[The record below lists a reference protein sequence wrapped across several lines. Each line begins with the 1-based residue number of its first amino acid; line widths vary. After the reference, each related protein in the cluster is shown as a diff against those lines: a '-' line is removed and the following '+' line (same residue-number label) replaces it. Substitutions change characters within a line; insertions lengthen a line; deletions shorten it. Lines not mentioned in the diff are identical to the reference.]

1 MPSYRMAVAWTRACV
16 GSARRAVRFTP
27 VHYRLFSRARGTGD
41 STDGPD
47 GPVGELPSVP
57 LDEGDTALRRS
68 LLSRATL
75 RESVGGTRAILDE
88 TRASLARKA
97 ASQAEVE
104 AGAQPTLQGGV
115 AAAEK
120 SEPETPLIRLLKER
134 MRMGPMPVSEY
145 MKLVMQ
151 HPEYGYYTSKGFA
164 GIFGQRGDFTTAPE
178 ISQMFGEILAVWVVW
193 TWQVT

>member
-1 MPSYRMAVAWTRACV
+1 MAVAWTRACV

-41 STDGPD
+41 STD